1 MEEELEETEKKPERI
16 GNRIQLYDDY
26 YLDVRNLVRC
36 FKGETLF
43 QFGKATNSNT
53 YNWVLGVG
61 RVTNIM
67 KGKDFDLVYI
77 NFGRKYSREIIVQE
91 NHSRRQLLTLKKGW
105 LCWFRGKYKWA
116 KVEDGQYHSIFYA
129 LGLQPWFVP
138 MAADLKK
145 MDIDETDYGKVEEEK
160 ETDYLNFIDEIHE
173 DYEYKENK

>member
-1 MEEELEETEKKPERI
+1 MSKTRLGDKKTEEYVVPSI
-16 GNRIQLYDDY
+16 NNI
-26 YLDVRNLVRC
+26 VRC
-36 FKGETLF
+36 FRSETLF
-43 QFGKATNSNT
+43 IFGLDSKNT
-53 YNWVLGVG
+53 KYRWCLGVG
-61 RVTNIM
+61 RVCKIM
-67 KGKDFDLVYI
+67 QGENFDLVYI

-145 MDIDETDYGKVEEEK
+145 MDIDETDYAKVEEEK

-173 DYEYKENK
+173 DYEYKENKK